1 LTVGAVERAARVRRG
16 AGLFALAD
24 RGILRVEGGDR
35 RRWLDGMLSND
46 VGRLAPGPG
55 ASGCYALLLSPKG
68 RILADLHVLLRG
80 EAYWLELEGGV
91 LADVRTRLERYVIAD
106 DVRLD
111 DDSAD
116 WTRFALEGPR
126 APSILET
133 ACGATLGLSPEA
145 GCDATLGGTPI
156 VVAAYGWSGDPGFQ
170 LFVPRAEAPAVREAL
185 CGVGGADLVEGDRD
199 TLEILRIEAGIPRLG
214 AELDEDVFPA
224 EAGLVARAVSLTK
237 GCFTGQEIVARLES
251 RGQVNHRLVGLRFEG
266 TAAPTPGEGLDDGD
280 GKRVGEVTSG
290 CVSPGAGVI
299 GLGYVRRTL
308 ALAGT
313 ALRAGSRSVE
323 VADLPLVAPGAPD
336 AG

>member
-1 LTVGAVERAARVRRG
+1 
-16 AGLFALAD
+16 
-24 RGILRVEGGDR
+24 
-35 RRWLDGMLSND
+35 
-46 VGRLAPGPG
+46 
-55 ASGCYALLLSPKG
+55 
-68 RILADLHVLLRG
+68 
-80 EAYWLELEGGV
+80 
-91 LADVRTRLERYVIAD
+91 
-106 DVRLD
+106 
-111 DDSAD
+111 
-116 WTRFALEGPR
+116 
-126 APSILET
+126 
-133 ACGATLGLSPEA
+133 
-145 GCDATLGGTPI
+145 
-156 VVAAYGWSGDPGFQ
+156 
-170 LFVPRAEAPAVREAL
+170 
-185 CGVGGADLVEGDRD
+185 VEGDRD

-290 CVSPGAGVI
+290 CVSPGAGAI